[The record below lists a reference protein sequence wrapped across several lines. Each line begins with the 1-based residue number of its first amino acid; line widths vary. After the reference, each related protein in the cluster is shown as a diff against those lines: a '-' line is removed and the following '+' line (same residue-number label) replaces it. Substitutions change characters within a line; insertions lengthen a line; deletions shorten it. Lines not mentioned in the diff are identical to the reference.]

1 MSEPA
6 VPPAAAK
13 IVRICGV
20 VARID
25 LDELV
30 AADPDID
37 QAAWEDAFSLFGIVP
52 PRV

>member
-1 MSEPA
+1 MNES
-6 VPPAAAK
+6 VVQPAAAK
-13 IVRICGV
+13 IVRIYGV
-20 VARID
+20 VAGID